1 VITTLAIKN
10 YALID
15 DIRMDFKDGLT
26 IITGE
31 TGAGKSILLG
41 ALSLVL
47 GKRADLNSMKDA
59 SKKCV
64 IEAEFAI
71 EKFKLQSLFEENDL
85 DYDAHTIIRR
95 EILPSGK
102 SRAFINDTPVT
113 LSQLQAVGPYL
124 VDIHSQHET
133 LSLAE
138 ENYQMQVIDTLAENT
153 SLKNAYSEQLQSYR
167 FTAKALEEAKLK
179 KSEAS
184 KEIDYNTFLFT
195 ELEEANLEGIDQAA
209 LEEIYETLSNAEEI
223 QETLSKV
230 VQLYS
235 EEQIGTMETAKE
247 ARAALSQLKNYGSVY
262 HALWERLN
270 SVIIELDDLNEETE
284 QIATSVEADPQELLS
299 INEKLQTLHKLQQK
313 HNVATVSELVKI
325 KNTLEANITDT
336 HNLDS
341 RIETLEQEVITL
353 NKEVRKTGKAIH
365 ESREAVIPKLQE
377 KLEAI
382 LAKLGLPNA
391 RFDFKLTATE
401 NLRENGTDMLE
412 LLFTANKGTTMGS
425 IKKVAS
431 GGEMSRIML
440 AVKAV
445 LAEYQTLPTLIFDE
459 IDTGVS
465 GEIANKMAAIMDVM
479 SRGMQLVSIT
489 HLPQI
494 ASKGAQHIKV
504 YKEDVNNVTETHL
517 KTLSQE
523 ERIVEIAQMIGGK
536 NVTDSALAHAKELLN

>member
-1 VITTLAIKN
+1 MITTLAIKN

>member
-1 VITTLAIKN
+1 MITTLAIKN

-15 DIRMDFKDGLT
+15 DIRMDFKGGLT

-71 EKFKLQSLFEENDL
+71 EKFKLQTLFEENDL
-85 DYDAHTIIRR
+85 DYDALTIIRR

-138 ENYQMQVIDTLAENT
+138 ENYQMQVIDALAENM
-153 SLKNAYSEQLQSYR
+153 SLKSTYSEQLQSYR

-179 KSEAS
+179 KIEAS

-195 ELEEANLEGIDQAA
+195 ELEEANLEGIDQAE
-209 LEEIYETLSNAEEI
+209 LEETYETLSNAEEI

-247 ARAALSQLKNYGSVY
+247 ARAALSQLKSYGSVY

-284 QIATSVEADPQELLS
+284 QIATSVEADPQELLN
-299 INEKLQTLHKLQQK
+299 INEKLQILHKLQQK
-313 HNVATVSELVKI
+313 HNVATVSELVEI
-325 KNTLEANITDT
+325 KNALEANITDT
-336 HNLDS
+336 TNLDS

-365 ESREAVIPKLQE
+365 KSREAVIPKLQE

-401 NLRENGTDMLE
+401 NLRENGTDTLE

-459 IDTGVS
+459 IDSGVS

-504 YKEDVNNVTETHL
+504 YKEDINNVTETHL

>member
-1 VITTLAIKN
+1 MITTLAIKN

-59 SKKCV
+59 SKKCI

-71 EKFKLQSLFEENDL
+71 KKFNLQTLFEENDL

-138 ENYQMQVIDTLAENT
+138 ENYQMQVIDALAENT
-153 SLKNAYSEQLQSYR
+153 SLKNTYSEQLKAYR
-167 FTAKALEEAKLK
+167 ITTKGLEEAKLK

-195 ELEEANLEGIDQAA
+195 ELEEANLEGIDQVK
-209 LEEIYETLSNAEEI
+209 LEETYETLSNAEEI

-230 VQLYS
+230 VQLFS

-270 SVIIELDDLNEETE
+270 SVIIELDDLSEETE
-284 QIATSVEADPQELLS
+284 QIATSVEANPQELLA
-299 INEKLQTLHKLQQK
+299 INEKLQTLHKLQHK
-313 HNVATVSELVKI
+313 HNVATVSELIEI
-325 KNTLEANITDT
+325 KNTLDANITDT
-336 HNLDS
+336 NNLDS
-341 RIETLEQEVITL
+341 HIEKLEKEIVNL

-365 ESREAVIPKLQE
+365 ESREGVIPKLQE

-382 LAKLGLPNA
+382 LAKLGLLNA
-391 RFDFKLTATE
+391 RFDFKLTLTE
-401 NLRENGTDMLE
+401 SLRENGTDTLD

-465 GEIANKMAAIMDVM
+465 GEIANKMAAIMDGM
-479 SRGMQLVSIT
+479 SHGMQLVSIT

-523 ERIVEIAQMIGGK
+523 DRIVEIAQMIGGK